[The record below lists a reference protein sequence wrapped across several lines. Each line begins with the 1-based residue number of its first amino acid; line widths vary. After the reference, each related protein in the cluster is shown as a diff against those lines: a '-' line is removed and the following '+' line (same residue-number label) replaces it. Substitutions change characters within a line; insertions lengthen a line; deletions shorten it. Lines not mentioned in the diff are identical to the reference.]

1 MERICVH
8 SPTKMLWNHSPSRAP
23 MLQSASWVSRSAVT
37 PDMSMPASEMMTP
50 ALWLTTFCA
59 TSNTAMTMFQVLV
72 TMSTAQKVLKIHL
85 KKIQVSKS
93 WRLFFSTMSW
103 ISS

>member
-1 MERICVH
+1 
-8 SPTKMLWNHSPSRAP
+8 
-23 MLQSASWVSRSAVT
+23 
-37 PDMSMPASEMMTP
+37 MMTP

-59 TSNTAMTMFQVLV
+59 TSNTAMTIFQVLV

-103 ISS
+103 MSS

>member
-37 PDMSMPASEMMTP
+37 LDKIPLYCPKCKQETII
-50 ALWLTTFCA
+50 
-59 TSNTAMTMFQVLV
+59 NV
-72 TMSTAQKVLKIHL
+72 TGQNVIAVNKTRNDLEDYDEKEHL
-85 KKIQVSKS
+85 
-93 WRLFFSTMSW
+93 
-103 ISS
+103 